1 MQRVLL
7 AGLQQGS
14 LGLLGVMVKRAN
26 GTKMMSMAAWSM
38 ESHGVGRTS
47 LAPNEHEAN
56 LMGREGSAAATTP

>member
-38 ESHGVGRTS
+38 GSSRGVGRTS

-56 LMGREGSAAATTP
+56 LMGSAAATTP